1 MCAKTRQKVFKFE
14 INEIVDISTWGLK
27 TVLMENNIDYSH
39 QIITRG
45 VFQHIIEQNVATTPT
60 GKRIFFG
67 GFRQGK
73 MLQIVTGVGIT
84 MGTEVKCW
92 PNQFRGADVTITPK

>member
-14 INEIVDISTWGLK
+14 INEIDDISRWGLK

-45 VFQHIIEQNVATTPT
+45 VFQHIIEQMGILGIFQKTRCSAFLFFD
-60 GKRIFFG
+60 KIADRIIANWIF
-67 GFRQGK
+67 
-73 MLQIVTGVGIT
+73 
-84 MGTEVKCW
+84 
-92 PNQFRGADVTITPK
+92 A